1 MQVILVT
8 LAQFAGDH
16 GLGLAHVFD
25 RSLNSNDALKIKA
38 IDIVD
43 TADGDLGIG
52 VLHNSLDRITAFPDN
67 STDEIIVREDLEGD
81 LTLIRG
87 RCLLLHDIQNLLAG
101 VRAILGIAIDSDGLL
116 QGADVVLAVHVDPGA
131 GHLRDLPYR
140 GSLPADDRAHHV
152 RLDEDT

>member
-1 MQVILVT
+1 MSLYIFFKKKTWKADVWHLELKKRESNETHSHSLQVILVT

-81 LTLIRG
+81 LT
-87 RCLLLHDIQNLLAG
+87 
-101 VRAILGIAIDSDGLL
+101 
-116 QGADVVLAVHVDPGA
+116 VD
-131 GHLRDLPYR
+131 RQ
-140 GSLPADDRAHHV
+140 
-152 RLDEDT
+152 